1 MKTKKINDWALLIV
15 VSLSFVLFTN
25 VQQLSASHSDPVCK
39 TQSIS
44 SSDSFWLLKKLLK
57 SQGVP
62 QDAIDTFDD
71 VGAITTFLF
80 SLGNPVAGLAIGL

>member
-1 MKTKKINDWALLIV
+1 MCGMV
-15 VSLSFVLFTN
+15 
-25 VQQLSASHSDPVCK
+25 
-39 TQSIS
+39 
-44 SSDSFWLLKKLLK
+44 KKLLK